1 MHCRHCRSEGVKK
14 NGHDRKRKQMY
25 LCKSCGRAFV
35 EAFEPN
41 RLTAEDHRFILKH
54 YAEGVGIRAIA
65 RLLGKTS
72 GYAVWAF
79 LKKQLEQRHSPLR
92 ATRSA

>member
-1 MHCRHCRSEGVKK
+1 MHCRHCRSESVKK

-54 YAEGVGIRAIA
+54 YAEGVGNAWW
-65 RLLGKTS
+65 RLLFILDVSRIGNTLITIPI
-72 GYAVWAF
+72 
-79 LKKQLEQRHSPLR
+79 LKP
-92 ATRSA
+92 